1 MAIQRISIDIDI
13 THTLD
18 ERGANL
24 LLPGSHLHWESI
36 QGSKGLLFK
45 TVLTCFNQFY
55 DIPQSHSHCLKHLRF
70 YTFLVSQILEVLAL
84 ESTHSSVVIR
94 PLFAHDHFASF
105 RYWRNLKKMHVNIV
119 KAPIVSRKFSAC
131 LRVSRQVSC
140 ETQPLRL
147 QLQPGWAG
155 TPRGNLNRLID
166 AQSTQGCAL
175 HRPQTWPLALPPVQ
189 TAAKMHV
196 KIQWII
202 IVKRCENM
210 WK

>member
-18 ERGANL
+18 QRGANL
-24 LLPGSHLHWESI
+24 LLPGSHLHWGSI

-45 TVLTCFNQFY
+45 TVLTCLKTCFNQFY

-70 YTFLVSQILEVLAL
+70 YTFLMSQILEVLAL

-105 RYWRNLKKMHVNIV
+105 RYWNL
-119 KAPIVSRKFSAC
+119 KAPIVSRKFPAR

-175 HRPQTWPLALPPVQ
+175 HRPEPGPWPCLQCKLQRKCTW
-189 TAAKMHV
+189 
-196 KIQWII
+196 
-202 IVKRCENM
+202 RFSE
-210 WK
+210 